1 MHQRAV
7 IEKEPERVLLQR
19 AEIADHGDE
28 NAGHAL
34 LVQGTREMVMIG
46 DVMMFVGSKDDGN
59 HMLAEKRGAALRVAL
74 FPLFLLGSDLAHSDR
89 YLRRSEFRDRNGV
102 QEGSRAIGMFTSPR
116 LCFARMGGARQ
127 P

>member
-46 DVMMFVGSKDDGN
+46 DVMMFVGSRTTGTICLPRN
-59 HMLAEKRGAALRVAL
+59 AAPPCGSRFLHSFCLALTSRIPTVICVGRSSAIGTG
-74 FPLFLLGSDLAHSDR
+74 F
-89 YLRRSEFRDRNGV
+89 RR
-102 QEGSRAIGMFTSPR
+102 GSRAIGMFTSPR